1 MRRLEKPF
9 FDRPTL
15 ELAEKLLGKIFV
27 RRLKGGLELR
37 GIIVETEAYLGIGD
51 EACHAWRGKTERNSM
66 MFAEPGRLYVYF
78 TYGSH
83 YMLNIVSEPEH
94 TAGAVLIRAMEPLA
108 GEAFMQERRKTA
120 LAANLMS
127 GPGKLTQAMAIDLS
141 CNGSSLFG
149 DEFHIGNAPELRE
162 DAIGKS
168 PRTGITRSRNLP
180 WRRFI
185 IGNPHVSRAKI
196 PEYRSRPIDS
206 SGTSGVDRKTG
217 HGKIGSGGL

>member
-1 MRRLEKPF
+1 MTSLEPPF
-9 FDRPTL
+9 FDCPTL
-15 ELAEKLLGKIFV
+15 DLAEKLLGKIFV
-27 RRLKGGLELR
+27 RRMKAGFELR
-37 GIIVETEAYLGIGD
+37 GRIVETEAYLGSGD
-51 EACHAWRGKTERNSM
+51 EACHAWRGRTKRNSM

-108 GEAFMQERRKTA
+108 GESFMQERRKTS
-120 LAANLMS
+120 LATNLMS

-185 IGNPHVSRAKI
+185 IGNPHVSKAKVT
-196 PEYRSRPIDS
+196 E
-206 SGTSGVDRKTG
+206 
-217 HGKIGSGGL
+217 